1 MLQEI
6 RPALVVLAILS
17 AVTGFAYPLSVTGI
31 AQALFPTAANGSLV
45 ERDGRVVGSSLIGQ
59 GFSGP
64 GTFHGRPSA
73 AGSGY
78 DASASSGS
86 NLGPT
91 SAAQVEAVQ
100 ARVAAAAAVAGGARI
115 PIDLVTASGSG
126 LDPHVSPAAA
136 LLQVGRVAA
145 ARRLPAADVRRLV
158 EQRTEGP
165 ALGILGEP
173 RVNVLLLN
181 LALDRL
187 AATR

>member
-31 AQALFPTAANGSLV
+31 AQALFPAAANGSLV
-45 ERDGRVVGSSLIGQ
+45 ERGGKVVGSSLIGQ
-59 GFSGP
+59 GFAGP

-78 DASASSGS
+78 DAGASSGS

-91 SAAQVEAVQ
+91 SAKLVEAVRTQ
-100 ARVAAAAAVAGGARI
+100 AEAENEAAGGARV

-136 LLQVGRVAA
+136 LLQVERVAA
-145 ARRLPAADVRRLV
+145 TRQLPAADVRRLV
-158 EQRTEGP
+158 EQHVEGP
-165 ALGILGEP
+165 QLGILGEP

-187 AATR
+187 TATR